1 MNPKPIPWKQAYPDA
16 PASFTCALE
25 KTLTNLEEIRPARRR
40 IPLRAAL
47 VAAVLFSLAA
57 GMATAAGSGTG
68 ASRTFCAR
76 TQPFPHRKPRKS
88 LAPRAKHR

>member
-25 KTLTNLEEIRPARRR
+25 KTLTNLEETRPARRR

-57 GMATAAGSGTG
+57 GMATAWVRHWSIAD
-68 ASRTFCAR
+68 FYAR
-76 TQPFPHRKPRKS
+76 TWPFPHRKPRKS
-88 LAPRAKHR
+88 LALRAKHR